1 MRILRIDI
9 KISFHKFFGQGI
21 SVLLSSKHSF
31 PSFSVFMEFRKPRG
45 RTRRKYRRK
54 NIVFNNLT
62 LSVHPCSL
70 RNILRS
76 ENLRFREIPLETL
89 SSDQERRDFSI
100 HRFSIDPQ
108 KGNIHFFYFGHPYRN
123 MKRTTGTM
131 SQNSYT
137 KYPPVAREFPF
148 PENVFSRQKILT
160 SEEET
165 KGTTISLS
173 RY

>member
-45 RTRRKYRRK
+45 RTRRKNK
-54 NIVFNNLT
+54 HNNILFNNLT
-62 LSVHPCSL
+62 LSIHPCSL

-123 MKRTTGTM
+123 MKRQPEQCHRIPI
-131 SQNSYT
+131 QNIRPWHGNFRFRKTFS
-137 KYPPVAREFPF
+137 PARRF
-148 PENVFSRQKILT
+148 
-160 SEEET
+160 
-165 KGTTISLS
+165 
-173 RY
+173 

>member
-21 SVLLSSKHSF
+21 SVLLSSKHSL
-31 PSFSVFMEFRKPRG
+31 PSFSVFMEFRKQRG
-45 RTRRKYRRK
+45 RTRRKHRRK

-62 LSVHPCSL
+62 LSIHPCSL

-89 SSDQERRDFSI
+89 SSDQKRRD
-100 HRFSIDPQ
+100 FSIDPQ
-108 KGNIHFFYFGHPYRN
+108 KGNIHFFHFGHPYRN
-123 MKRTTGTM
+123 MKRTTGTL
-131 SQNSYT
+131 SQNFYT